1 MSSLNVVYERTKSGW
16 SAFIPAA
23 GISVPVQPMRQATK
37 KLVKENEGVNAY
49 LKSKGLPPAA
59 DVEDPMLLRPVIRPF
74 RVKGFTDTF
83 DWLGP
88 TIVLLSSWYFA
99 AQLLVAW
106 AFKSQVAPG
115 QYNFFTNAISD
126 LGATGLYEKGYPF
139 HSPRWFWMDLSIGLL
154 GAAMLFGSLL
164 IFTEFRFSDDTRDRV
179 AAGIGFGFLSLSGL
193 GAILVACVP
202 ENLSGSRW
210 HLHGVGTAVTIVAGQ
225 LGIFLIGFVLRSIP
239 DWLRE
244 FMIVTSLI
252 VLLGGISYVF
262 NSRHAFGFGSGA
274 LERIIQYPQSLWLIL
289 FGFYISR
296 EHWRN
301 GVTGPSFKFSGD
313 GSPDKGALR
322 WALRRQSENP
332 APTAPQERPD
342 PGDVVDDKPALYAVA
357 GEHGEGGG
365 QGVSTGEAG

>member
-1 MSSLNVVYERTKSGW
+1 MPSLNVVYERTKSGW
-16 SAFIPAA
+16 SAFVPAA
-23 GISVPVQPMRQATK
+23 NISVPVQPTRQETK
-37 KLVKENEGVNAY
+37 KLVKEDEGVNAY
-49 LKSKGLPPAA
+49 LKSQGMPSTAA
-59 DVEDPMLLRPVIRPF
+59 VDDPMVLQPIIRPF
-74 RVKGFTDTF
+74 RVKVFTDKF

-88 TIVLLSSWYFA
+88 AIVLLSSWYFA

-154 GAAMLFGSLL
+154 GAAMVLGSLL
-164 IFTEFRFSDDTRDRV
+164 IFTEFRFSDDTRERV
-179 AAGIGFGFLSLSGL
+179 AASIGFGLLSLSGL

-210 HLHGVGTAVTIVAGQ
+210 HLHGVGTALTIVGGQ
-225 LGIFLIGFVLRSIP
+225 LGILIIGFVLRSIP

-244 FMIVTSLI
+244 FMMVTSLI

-262 NSRHAFGFGSGA
+262 NSSDAFGFGSGA

-301 GVTGPSFKFSGD
+301 GVTGPSFKFSGE
-313 GSPDKGALR
+313 GSPDKAALR
-322 WALRRQSENP
+322 WALRRHSENP
-332 APTAPQERPD
+332 TPEPPGEVPG
-342 PGDVVDDKPALYAVA
+342 PGDVVDVGASHVPPP
-357 GEHGEGGG
+357 
-365 QGVSTGEAG
+365 SP